1 MYEQEKMML
10 AEAAIKHVKNG
21 MVIGLGTG
29 STTRSFIDVLGKW
42 VEAGGEVQGVATS
55 NETVEQ
61 AKRLNIPLL
70 SLEEVTHIDLVIDGI
85 DQIDPQFRVL
95 KGGGGALFREKV
107 VALMSREVLYLAD
120 ASKFVHH
127 LSGPL
132 PVEIDPF
139 ARPYVERYLRDKQL
153 DVTLREY
160 EGKPFVTD
168 GGHLI
173 LDVDLKRVQDV
184 RHFAQEL
191 KSLTG
196 VLETGYFERQPDHV
210 LTVEQGKV
218 RQLAH
223 PNLRDGGG
231 LV

>member
-1 MYEQEKMML
+1 MYEQEKKML
-10 AEAAIKHVKNG
+10 AEAAIKQVKNG
-21 MVIGLGTG
+21 MILGLGTG
-29 STTRSFIDVLGKW
+29 STTRSFIDALGEW
-42 VEAGGEVQGVATS
+42 VKAGGEVQGVATS

-85 DQIDPQFRVL
+85 DQIDQRFRVL

-127 LSGPL
+127 LTGPL
-132 PVEIDPF
+132 PVEIDLF

-153 DVTLREY
+153 DVTLREHD
-160 EGKPFVTD
+160 GKPFVTD

-173 LDVDLKRVQDV
+173 LDVDLKQVQDV

-210 LTVEQGKV
+210 LTVEQGKI

-223 PNLRDGGG
+223 PDLRDGGG

>member
-1 MYEQEKMML
+1 MYEQEKKML
-10 AEAAIKHVKNG
+10 SEAAIKQVKNG
-21 MVIGLGTG
+21 MILGLGTG
-29 STTRSFIDVLGKW
+29 STTRSFIDALGEW
-42 VEAGGEVQGVATS
+42 VKAGGEVQGVATS

-70 SLEEVTHIDLVIDGI
+70 SLEETTHIDLVIDGI
-85 DQIDPQFRVL
+85 DQIDPRFRVL

-107 VALMSREVLYLAD
+107 VALMSREILYLAD

-127 LSGPL
+127 LTGPL
-132 PVEIDPF
+132 PVEIDAF

-153 DVTLREY
+153 DVTLREHD
-160 EGKPFVTD
+160 GQPFVTD

-173 LDVDLKRVQDV
+173 LDVDLERVQDV
-184 RHFAQEL
+184 RHLAQEL

>member
-1 MYEQEKMML
+1 MYEQEKKML
-10 AEAAIKHVKNG
+10 AEAAIKQVKNG
-21 MVIGLGTG
+21 MILGLGTG
-29 STTRSFIDVLGKW
+29 STTRSFIDALGEW
-42 VEAGGEVQGVATS
+42 VKAGGEVQGVATS

-70 SLEEVTHIDLVIDGI
+70 SLEEATHIDLVIDGI
-85 DQIDPQFRVL
+85 DQIDPRFRVL

-107 VALMSREVLYLAD
+107 VALMSREILYLAD

-127 LSGPL
+127 LTGPL
-132 PVEIDPF
+132 PVEIDAF

-153 DVTLREY
+153 DVTLREHD
-160 EGKPFVTD
+160 GQPFVTD

-173 LDVDLKRVQDV
+173 LDVDLERVQDV
-184 RHFAQEL
+184 RHLAQEL

-218 RQLAH
+218 RQVAH

>member
-1 MYEQEKMML
+1 MYEQEKAML

-21 MVIGLGTG
+21 MIIGLGTG

-42 VEAGGEVQGVATS
+42 VEAGGQVQGVATS
-55 NETVEQ
+55 DETAAQ
-61 AKRLNIPLL
+61 AERLNIPLL
-70 SLEEVTHIDLVIDGI
+70 SLKEATRIDLTVDGI

-127 LSGPL
+127 LTGPL
-132 PVEIDPF
+132 PVEIDRF
-139 ARPYVERYLRDKQL
+139 AKPYVERFLQDKHV
-153 DVTLREY
+153 DATLREQD
-160 EGKPFVTD
+160 GKPFITD

-173 LDVDLKRVQDV
+173 LDVDLKQVQDV
-184 RHFAQEL
+184 HHFAKEL
-191 KSLTG
+191 KNLTG
-196 VLETGYFERQPDHV
+196 VIETGYFERQPDHV
-210 LTVEQGKV
+210 LTVEQGQVK
-218 RQLAH
+218 RLAH
-223 PNLRDGGG
+223 PDLRDGGG

>member
-1 MYEQEKMML
+1 MYEQEKKML
-10 AEAAIKHVKNG
+10 AEAAIKQVKNG
-21 MVIGLGTG
+21 MVLGLGTG
-29 STTRSFIDVLGKW
+29 STTWSFIDALGEW
-42 VEAGGEVQGVATS
+42 VKAGGEVQGVATS

-70 SLEEVTHIDLVIDGI
+70 SLEETTHIDLVIDGI
-85 DQIDPQFRVL
+85 DQIDPRFRVL

-107 VALMSREVLYLAD
+107 VALMSREILYLAD

-127 LSGPL
+127 LTGPL
-132 PVEIDPF
+132 PVEIDAF

-153 DVTLREY
+153 DVTLREH

-168 GGHLI
+168 GRHLI
-173 LDVDLKRVQDV
+173 LDVDLERVQDV

>member
-1 MYEQEKMML
+1 MYEQEKKML

-21 MVIGLGTG
+21 MVLGLGTG
-29 STTRSFIDVLGKW
+29 STTRSFIDALGEW
-42 VEAGGEVQGVATS
+42 VKAGGEVQGVATS

-70 SLEEVTHIDLVIDGI
+70 SLEEAPHIDLVIDGI
-85 DQIDPQFRVL
+85 DQIDPRFRVL

-107 VALMSREVLYLAD
+107 VALMSREILYLAD

-127 LSGPL
+127 LTGPL
-132 PVEIDPF
+132 PVEIDAF
-139 ARPYVERYLRDKQL
+139 ARPYVERYLWDKQL
-153 DVTLREY
+153 DVTLREHD
-160 EGKPFVTD
+160 GKPFVTD

-173 LDVDLKRVQDV
+173 LDVDLERVQDV

-223 PNLRDGGG
+223 PDLRDGGG

>member
-1 MYEQEKMML
+1 MYEQEKKML
-10 AEAAIKHVKNG
+10 AEAAIKQVKNG
-21 MVIGLGTG
+21 MVLGLGTG
-29 STTRSFIDVLGKW
+29 STTRSFIDALGEW
-42 VEAGGEVQGVATS
+42 VKAGGEVQGVATS

-70 SLEEVTHIDLVIDGI
+70 SLEETTHIDLVIDGI
-85 DQIDPQFRVL
+85 DQIDPRFRVL

-107 VALMSREVLYLAD
+107 VALMSREILYLAD

-127 LSGPL
+127 LTGPL
-132 PVEIDPF
+132 PVEIDAF

-153 DVTLREY
+153 DVTLREHD
-160 EGKPFVTD
+160 GQPFVTD

-173 LDVDLKRVQDV
+173 LDVDLERVQDV

>member
-1 MYEQEKMML
+1 MYEQEKKML
-10 AEAAIKHVKNG
+10 AEAAIKQVKNG
-21 MVIGLGTG
+21 MILGLGTG
-29 STTRSFIDVLGKW
+29 STTRSFIDALGEW
-42 VEAGGEVQGVATS
+42 VKAGGEVQGVATS

-70 SLEEVTHIDLVIDGI
+70 SLEEATHIDLVIDGI
-85 DQIDPQFRVL
+85 DQIDPRFRVL

-107 VALMSREVLYLAD
+107 VALMSREILYLAD

-127 LSGPL
+127 LTGPL
-132 PVEIDPF
+132 PVEIDAF

-153 DVTLREY
+153 DVTLREHD
-160 EGKPFVTD
+160 GQPFVTD

-173 LDVDLKRVQDV
+173 LDVDLERVQDV
-184 RHFAQEL
+184 RHLAQEL

>member
-1 MYEQEKMML
+1 MYEQEKTML

-42 VEAGGEVQGVATS
+42 VKAGGQVQGVATS
-55 NETVEQ
+55 DETAAQ
-61 AKRLNIPLL
+61 AERLSIPLL
-70 SLEEVTHIDLVIDGI
+70 SLEEATRIDLIIDGI
-85 DQIDPQFRVL
+85 DQIDQQFRVL

-127 LSGPL
+127 LTGPL
-132 PVEIDPF
+132 PVEIDRF
-139 ARPYVERYLRDKQL
+139 ARSYVERFLQDKHV
-153 DVTLREY
+153 DATLREQD
-160 EGKPFVTD
+160 GKPFVTD

-184 RHFAQEL
+184 HHFAKEL

-210 LTVEQGKV
+210 LTVEQGQV
-218 RQLAH
+218 RRLAH
-223 PNLRDGGG
+223 PELRDGGG

>member
-42 VEAGGEVQGVATS
+42 VKAGGQVQGVATS
-55 NETVEQ
+55 DETAAQ

-70 SLEEVTHIDLVIDGI
+70 SLEQVTQIDLTVDGI

-132 PVEIDPF
+132 PVEINPF
-139 ARPYVERYLRDKQL
+139 ARPYVERFLQEKHVDS
-153 DVTLREY
+153 TLREQD
-160 EGKPFVTD
+160 GKPFITD

-184 RHFAQEL
+184 HHFAKEL

-210 LTVEQGKV
+210 LTVEQGQG
-218 RQLAH
+218 RRLAH
-223 PNLRDGGG
+223 PELRDGGG

>member
-1 MYEQEKMML
+1 MYEQEKTML

-42 VEAGGEVQGVATS
+42 VKAGGQVQGVATS
-55 NETVEQ
+55 DETAAQ
-61 AKRLNIPLL
+61 AERLSIPLL
-70 SLEEVTHIDLVIDGI
+70 SLEEATRIDLIIDGI
-85 DQIDPQFRVL
+85 DQIDQQFRVL

-127 LSGPL
+127 LTGPL

-139 ARPYVERYLRDKQL
+139 ARSYVERFLQDKH
-153 DVTLREY
+153 VVATLREQD
-160 EGKPFVTD
+160 GKPFVTD

-184 RHFAQEL
+184 HHFAKEL

-210 LTVEQGKV
+210 LTVEQGQV
-218 RQLAH
+218 RRLVH
-223 PNLRDGGG
+223 PELRDGGG

>member
-1 MYEQEKMML
+1 MYEQEKRLL
-10 AEAAIKHVKNG
+10 AEAALKHVKNG
-21 MVIGLGTG
+21 MVLGLGTG
-29 STTRSFIDVLGKW
+29 STTRLFIEVLGNW
-42 VEAGGEVQGVATS
+42 VQDGGQIQGVATS
-55 NETVEQ
+55 DATAEQ
-61 AKRLNIPLL
+61 AKQLNIPLL
-70 SLEEVTHIDLVIDGI
+70 SLEEATHIDLVIDGI
-85 DQIDPQFRVL
+85 DQIDRQFQVL

-132 PVEIDPF
+132 PVEVEPF
-139 ARPYVERYLRDKQL
+139 AGPYVEQRLQEKHL
-153 DVTLREY
+153 VFTLRQQD
-160 EGKPFVTD
+160 GQLFVTD

-173 LDVDLKRVQDV
+173 IDVDLERIQDV

-191 KSLTG
+191 KGWSG
-196 VLETGYFERQPDHV
+196 VVETGYFERQPDHV
-210 LTVEQGKV
+210 LTVEQGNV

>member
-1 MYEQEKMML
+1 MYEQEKNML
-10 AEAAIKHVKNG
+10 AEAAIKQVKNG
-21 MVIGLGTG
+21 MILGLGTG
-29 STTRSFIDVLGKW
+29 STTRSFIDALGEW
-42 VEAGGEVQGVATS
+42 VKAGGEVQGVATS

-70 SLEEVTHIDLVIDGI
+70 SLEEATHIDLVIDGI
-85 DQIDPQFRVL
+85 DQIDPRFRVL

-107 VALMSREVLYLAD
+107 VALMSREILYLAD

-127 LSGPL
+127 LTGPL
-132 PVEIDPF
+132 PVEIDAF

-153 DVTLREY
+153 DVTLREHD
-160 EGKPFVTD
+160 GQPFVTD

-173 LDVDLKRVQDV
+173 LDVDLERVQDV
-184 RHFAQEL
+184 RHLAQEL

>member
-1 MYEQEKMML
+1 MYEQEKKML
-10 AEAAIKHVKNG
+10 AEAAIKQVKNG
-21 MVIGLGTG
+21 MILGLGTG
-29 STTRSFIDVLGKW
+29 STTRSFIDALGEW
-42 VEAGGEVQGVATS
+42 VKAGGEVQGVATS

-70 SLEEVTHIDLVIDGI
+70 SLEETTHIDLVIDGI
-85 DQIDPQFRVL
+85 DQIDPRFRVL

-107 VALMSREVLYLAD
+107 VALMSREILYLAD

-127 LSGPL
+127 LTGPL
-132 PVEIDPF
+132 PVEIDAF

-153 DVTLREY
+153 DVTLREHD
-160 EGKPFVTD
+160 GQPFVTD

-173 LDVDLKRVQDV
+173 LDVDLERVQDV

>member
-1 MYEQEKMML
+1 MYEQEKTML

-21 MVIGLGTG
+21 MVLGLGTG
-29 STTRSFIDVLGKW
+29 STTRIFIDVLGKW
-42 VEAGGEVQGVATS
+42 IEAGGQVQGVATS
-55 NETVEQ
+55 DETAAQ
-61 AKRLNIPLL
+61 AERLNIPLL
-70 SLEEVTHIDLVIDGI
+70 SLEQVTQIDLTVDGI
-85 DQIDPQFRVL
+85 DQIDPQFQVL

-127 LSGPL
+127 LTGPL
-132 PVEIDPF
+132 PVEIDAF
-139 ARPYVERYLRDKQL
+139 ARPYVERFLQDKHV
-153 DVTLREY
+153 DATLREHD
-160 EGKPFVTD
+160 GKPFITD

-173 LDVDLKRVQDV
+173 LDVDLKRIQDV
-184 RHFAQEL
+184 HHFAKEL

-210 LTVEQGKV
+210 LTIEQGQV
-218 RQLAH
+218 RRLAH
-223 PNLRDGGG
+223 PELRDGGG

>member
-1 MYEQEKMML
+1 MYEQEKKML
-10 AEAAIKHVKNG
+10 AEAAIKQVKNG
-21 MVIGLGTG
+21 MILGLGTG
-29 STTRSFIDVLGKW
+29 STTRSFIDALSEW
-42 VEAGGEVQGVATS
+42 VKAGGEVQGVATS

-70 SLEEVTHIDLVIDGI
+70 SLEEATHIDLVIDGI
-85 DQIDPQFRVL
+85 DQIDPRFRVL

-107 VALMSREVLYLAD
+107 VALMSREILYLAD

-127 LSGPL
+127 LTGPL
-132 PVEIDPF
+132 PVEIDAF

-153 DVTLREY
+153 DVTLREHD
-160 EGKPFVTD
+160 GQPFVTD

-173 LDVDLKRVQDV
+173 LDVDLERVQDV
-184 RHFAQEL
+184 RHLAQEL

>member
-1 MYEQEKMML
+1 MYEQEKAML

-21 MVIGLGTG
+21 MIIGLGTG

-42 VEAGGEVQGVATS
+42 VEAGGQVQGVATS
-55 NETVEQ
+55 DETAAQ
-61 AKRLNIPLL
+61 AERLSIPLL
-70 SLEEVTHIDLVIDGI
+70 SLKEATRIDLTVDGI

-127 LSGPL
+127 LTGPL
-132 PVEIDPF
+132 PVEIDRF
-139 ARPYVERYLRDKQL
+139 AKPYVERFLQDKHV
-153 DVTLREY
+153 DATLREQD
-160 EGKPFVTD
+160 GKPFITD

-184 RHFAQEL
+184 HHFAKEL

-210 LTVEQGKV
+210 LTVEQGQV
-218 RQLAH
+218 RRLAH
-223 PNLRDGGG
+223 PELRDGGG

>member
-1 MYEQEKMML
+1 MYEQEKKML
-10 AEAAIKHVKNG
+10 AEAAIKQVKNG
-21 MVIGLGTG
+21 MILGLGTG
-29 STTRSFIDVLGKW
+29 STTRSFIDALGEW
-42 VEAGGEVQGVATS
+42 VKAGGEVQGVATS

-70 SLEEVTHIDLVIDGI
+70 SLEEATHIDLVIDGI
-85 DQIDPQFRVL
+85 DQIDPRFRVL

-107 VALMSREVLYLAD
+107 VALMSREILYLAD

-127 LSGPL
+127 LTGPL
-132 PVEIDPF
+132 PVEIDAF

-153 DVTLREY
+153 DVTLREHD
-160 EGKPFVTD
+160 GQPFVTD

-173 LDVDLKRVQDV
+173 LDVDLERVQDL
-184 RHFAQEL
+184 RHLAQEL

>member
-1 MYEQEKMML
+1 MYEQEKKVL
-10 AEAAIKHVKNG
+10 AEAAIKQVKNG
-21 MVIGLGTG
+21 MVLGLGTG
-29 STTRSFIDVLGKW
+29 STTRSFIDALGEW
-42 VEAGGEVQGVATS
+42 VKAGGEVQGVATS
-55 NETVEQ
+55 NETIEQ

-70 SLEEVTHIDLVIDGI
+70 SLEEAPHIDLVIDGI
-85 DQIDPQFRVL
+85 DQIDPRFRVL

-107 VALMSREVLYLAD
+107 VALMSREILYLAD

-127 LSGPL
+127 LTGPL
-132 PVEIDPF
+132 PVEIDAF

-153 DVTLREY
+153 DVTLREHD
-160 EGKPFVTD
+160 GKPFVTD

-173 LDVDLKRVQDV
+173 LDVDLERVQDV

-223 PNLRDGGG
+223 PDLRDGGG

>member
-42 VEAGGEVQGVATS
+42 VEAGGQVQGVATS
-55 NETVEQ
+55 DETAAQ
-61 AKRLNIPLL
+61 AERLSIPLL
-70 SLEEVTHIDLVIDGI
+70 SLEEATRIDLIIDGI
-85 DQIDPQFRVL
+85 DQIDQQFRVL

-127 LSGPL
+127 LTGPL

-139 ARPYVERYLRDKQL
+139 ARSYVERFLQDKHV
-153 DVTLREY
+153 DATLREQD
-160 EGKPFVTD
+160 GKPFITD

-184 RHFAQEL
+184 HHFAKEL

-210 LTVEQGKV
+210 LTVEQGQV
-218 RQLAH
+218 RRLAH
-223 PNLRDGGG
+223 PELRDGGG

>member
-42 VEAGGEVQGVATS
+42 VEAGGQVQGVATS
-55 NETVEQ
+55 DETAAQ

-70 SLEEVTHIDLVIDGI
+70 SLEQVTQIDLTVDGI

-132 PVEIDPF
+132 PVEINPF
-139 ARPYVERYLRDKQL
+139 ARPYVERFLQEKHVDS
-153 DVTLREY
+153 TLREQD
-160 EGKPFVTD
+160 GKPFITD

-184 RHFAQEL
+184 HHFAKEL

-210 LTVEQGKV
+210 LTVEQGQV
-218 RQLAH
+218 RRLAH
-223 PNLRDGGG
+223 PELRDGGG

>member
-1 MYEQEKMML
+1 MYEQEKTML

-42 VEAGGEVQGVATS
+42 VEAGGQVQGVATS
-55 NETVEQ
+55 DETAAQ

-70 SLEEVTHIDLVIDGI
+70 SLEQVTQIDLTVDGI

-120 ASKFVHH
+120 ASKFIHH
-127 LSGPL
+127 LTGPL

-139 ARPYVERYLRDKQL
+139 ARPYVERFLQDKHV
-153 DVTLREY
+153 DSTLREQD
-160 EGKPFVTD
+160 GKPVVTD

-184 RHFAQEL
+184 HHFAKEL

-210 LTVEQGKV
+210 LTVEQGQV
-218 RQLAH
+218 RRLAH
-223 PNLRDGGG
+223 PELRDGGG

>member
-1 MYEQEKMML
+1 MYEQEKKML
-10 AEAAIKHVKNG
+10 AEAAIKQVKNG
-21 MVIGLGTG
+21 MILGLGTG
-29 STTRSFIDVLGKW
+29 STTRSFIDALGEW
-42 VEAGGEVQGVATS
+42 VKAGGEVQGVATS

-70 SLEEVTHIDLVIDGI
+70 SLEEASHIDLVIDGI
-85 DQIDPQFRVL
+85 DQIDPRFRVL

-107 VALMSREVLYLAD
+107 VALMSREILYLAD

-127 LSGPL
+127 LTGPL
-132 PVEIDPF
+132 PVEIDAF
-139 ARPYVERYLRDKQL
+139 ARLYVERYLRDKQL
-153 DVTLREY
+153 DVTLREHD
-160 EGKPFVTD
+160 GKPFVTD

-173 LDVDLKRVQDV
+173 LDVDLERVQDV

-223 PNLRDGGG
+223 PDLRDGGG

>member
-1 MYEQEKMML
+1 MYEQEKKML
-10 AEAAIKHVKNG
+10 AEAAIKQVKNG
-21 MVIGLGTG
+21 MILGLGTG
-29 STTRSFIDVLGKW
+29 STTRSFIDALGEW
-42 VEAGGEVQGVATS
+42 VKAGGEVQGVATS

-70 SLEEVTHIDLVIDGI
+70 SLEETTHIDLVIDGI
-85 DQIDPQFRVL
+85 DQIDPRFRVL

-107 VALMSREVLYLAD
+107 VALMSREILYLAD

-127 LSGPL
+127 LTGPL
-132 PVEIDPF
+132 PVEIDAF

-153 DVTLREY
+153 DVTLREHD
-160 EGKPFVTD
+160 GQPFVTD

-173 LDVDLKRVQDV
+173 LDVDLERVQDV
-184 RHFAQEL
+184 RHLAQEL

>member
-1 MYEQEKMML
+1 MYEQEKKML
-10 AEAAIKHVKNG
+10 AEAAIKQVKNG
-21 MVIGLGTG
+21 MILGLGTG
-29 STTRSFIDVLGKW
+29 STTRSFIDALGEW
-42 VEAGGEVQGVATS
+42 VKAGGEVQGVATS

-70 SLEEVTHIDLVIDGI
+70 SLEEATHIDLVIDGI
-85 DQIDPQFRVL
+85 DQIDPRFRVL

-107 VALMSREVLYLAD
+107 VALMSREILYLAD

-127 LSGPL
+127 LTGPL
-132 PVEIDPF
+132 PVEIDAF

-153 DVTLREY
+153 DVTLREH

-173 LDVDLKRVQDV
+173 LDVDLERVQDV

>member
-1 MYEQEKMML
+1 MYEQEKKML
-10 AEAAIKHVKNG
+10 AEAAIKQVKND
-21 MVIGLGTG
+21 MVLGLGTG
-29 STTRSFIDVLGKW
+29 STTRSFIDALGEW
-42 VEAGGEVQGVATS
+42 VKAGGEVQGVATS

-70 SLEEVTHIDLVIDGI
+70 SLEEATHIDLVIDGI
-85 DQIDPQFRVL
+85 DQIDSRFHVL

-107 VALMSREVLYLAD
+107 VALMSREILYLAD

-127 LSGPL
+127 LTGPL
-132 PVEIDPF
+132 PVEIDAF

-153 DVTLREY
+153 DVTLREHD
-160 EGKPFVTD
+160 GKPFVTD

-173 LDVDLKRVQDV
+173 LDVDLERVQDV

>member
-1 MYEQEKMML
+1 MYEQEKTML

-42 VEAGGEVQGVATS
+42 VKAGGQVQGVATS
-55 NETVEQ
+55 DETAAQ
-61 AKRLNIPLL
+61 AKRLSIPLL
-70 SLEEVTHIDLVIDGI
+70 SLEEATRIDLIIDGI
-85 DQIDPQFRVL
+85 DQIDQQFRVL

-127 LSGPL
+127 LTGPL
-132 PVEIDPF
+132 PVEIDRF
-139 ARPYVERYLRDKQL
+139 AKPYIERFLQDKHV
-153 DVTLREY
+153 DATLREQD
-160 EGKPFVTD
+160 GKPFITD

-184 RHFAQEL
+184 HHFAKEL

-210 LTVEQGKV
+210 LTVEQGQV
-218 RQLAH
+218 RRLAH
-223 PNLRDGGG
+223 PELRDGGG

>member
-1 MYEQEKMML
+1 MYEQEKRLL
-10 AEAAIKHVKNG
+10 AEAALKHVKNG
-21 MVIGLGTG
+21 MVLGLGTG
-29 STTRSFIDVLGKW
+29 STARLFIEVLGNW
-42 VEAGGEVQGVATS
+42 VQDGGQIQGVATS
-55 NETVEQ
+55 DATAEQ
-61 AKRLNIPLL
+61 AKQLNIPLL
-70 SLEEVTHIDLVIDGI
+70 SLEEATHIDLVIDGI
-85 DQIDPQFRVL
+85 DQIDRQFQVL

-132 PVEIDPF
+132 PVEVEPF
-139 ARPYVERYLRDKQL
+139 AGPYVEQRLQEKHL
-153 DVTLREY
+153 VFTLRQQD
-160 EGKPFVTD
+160 GQLFVTD

-173 LDVDLKRVQDV
+173 IDVDLERIQDV

-191 KSLTG
+191 KGWSG
-196 VLETGYFERQPDHV
+196 VVETGYFERQPDHV
-210 LTVEQGKV
+210 LTVEQGNV

>member
-1 MYEQEKMML
+1 MYEQEKKML
-10 AEAAIKHVKNG
+10 AEAAIKQVKNG
-21 MVIGLGTG
+21 MILGLGTG
-29 STTRSFIDVLGKW
+29 STTRSFIDALGEW
-42 VEAGGEVQGVATS
+42 VKAGGEVQGVATS

-70 SLEEVTHIDLVIDGI
+70 SLEETTHIDLVIDGI
-85 DQIDPQFRVL
+85 DQIDPRFRVL

-107 VALMSREVLYLAD
+107 VALMSREILYLAD

-127 LSGPL
+127 LTGPL
-132 PVEIDPF
+132 PVEIDAF

-153 DVTLREY
+153 DVTLREH

-173 LDVDLKRVQDV
+173 LDVDLERVQDV

>member
-1 MYEQEKMML
+1 MYEQEKKML
-10 AEAAIKHVKNG
+10 AEAAIKQVKNG
-21 MVIGLGTG
+21 MILGLGTG
-29 STTRSFIDVLGKW
+29 STTRSFIDALGEW
-42 VEAGGEVQGVATS
+42 VKAGGEVQGVATS

-70 SLEEVTHIDLVIDGI
+70 SLEETTHIDLVIDGI
-85 DQIDPQFRVL
+85 DQIDPRFRVL

-107 VALMSREVLYLAD
+107 VALMSREILYLAD
-120 ASKFVHH
+120 GSKFVHH
-127 LSGPL
+127 LTGPL
-132 PVEIDPF
+132 PVEIDAF

-153 DVTLREY
+153 DVTLREHD
-160 EGKPFVTD
+160 GQPFVTD

-173 LDVDLKRVQDV
+173 LDVDLERVQDV
-184 RHFAQEL
+184 RHLAQEL

>member
-1 MYEQEKMML
+1 MYEQEKAML

-21 MVIGLGTG
+21 MIIGLGTG

-42 VEAGGEVQGVATS
+42 VEAGGQVQGVATS
-55 NETVEQ
+55 DETAAQ
-61 AKRLNIPLL
+61 AERLNIPLL
-70 SLEEVTHIDLVIDGI
+70 SLKEATRIDLTVDGI

-127 LSGPL
+127 LTGPL
-132 PVEIDPF
+132 PVEIDRF
-139 ARPYVERYLRDKQL
+139 AKPYVERFLQDKHV
-153 DVTLREY
+153 DATLREQD
-160 EGKPFVTD
+160 GKPFITD

-184 RHFAQEL
+184 HHFAKEL

-210 LTVEQGKV
+210 LTVEQGQV
-218 RQLAH
+218 RRLAH
-223 PNLRDGGG
+223 PELRDGGG

>member
-1 MYEQEKMML
+1 MYEQEKKML

-21 MVIGLGTG
+21 MVLGLGTG
-29 STTRSFIDVLGKW
+29 STTRSFIDALGEW
-42 VEAGGEVQGVATS
+42 VKAGGEVQGVATS

-70 SLEEVTHIDLVIDGI
+70 SLEEAPHIDLVIDGI
-85 DQIDPQFRVL
+85 DQIDPRFRVL

-107 VALMSREVLYLAD
+107 VALMSREILYLAD

-127 LSGPL
+127 LTGPL
-132 PVEIDPF
+132 PVEIDAF

-153 DVTLREY
+153 DVTLREHD
-160 EGKPFVTD
+160 GKPFVTD

-173 LDVDLKRVQDV
+173 LDVDLERVQDV

-223 PNLRDGGG
+223 PDLRDGGG

>member
-1 MYEQEKMML
+1 MYEQEKTML

-42 VEAGGEVQGVATS
+42 VKAGGQVQGVATS
-55 NETVEQ
+55 DETAAQ
-61 AKRLNIPLL
+61 AERLSIPLL
-70 SLEEVTHIDLVIDGI
+70 SLEEATRIDLIIDGI
-85 DQIDPQFRVL
+85 DQIDQQFRVL

-127 LSGPL
+127 LTGPL

-139 ARPYVERYLRDKQL
+139 ARSYVERFLQDKHV
-153 DVTLREY
+153 DATLREQD
-160 EGKPFVTD
+160 GKPFVTD

-184 RHFAQEL
+184 HHFAKEL

-210 LTVEQGKV
+210 LTVEQGQV
-218 RQLAH
+218 RRLAH
-223 PNLRDGGG
+223 PELRDGGG